1 MLCEY
6 LEGWDGVGV
15 GRRLKREEIYI
26 YLWLIHVVVGQP
38 TQHCKAIILQLKIN
52 LKKRYKDKKRDDLAH
67 FVPRGPVVC
76 SSVSLGGS
84 HRFSLPR
91 STFSLSPGTSQHSQR
106 LPVGWLGCVRRS
118 GSFPPGTSSPALRS
132 SLPRQPPSEF
142 CSWCLLI
149 LILWSRHSYAQ
160 RTSCQHGGTS
170 SPSLWCSG
178 AAGRPLLPFHRPER
192 LPEFVDMDAKSS
204 EGEMGG
210 RPEEREGRGRV
221 FWGKGQLHC
230 APCPALGRWGE
241 SRSGSEPSSSV
252 YRASHLFLPS

>member
-1 MLCEY
+1 M
-6 LEGWDGVGV
+6 GS
-15 GRRLKREEIYI
+15 
-26 YLWLIHVVVGQP
+26 
-38 TQHCKAIILQLKIN
+38 
-52 LKKRYKDKKRDDLAH
+52 RDL
-67 FVPRGPVVC
+67 
-76 SSVSLGGS
+76 
-84 HRFSLPR
+84 
-91 STFSLSPGTSQHSQR
+91 
-106 LPVGWLGCVRRS
+106 
-118 GSFPPGTSSPALRS
+118 GTSSPALRS

-221 FWGKGQLHC
+221 FWGKGHPHC